1 MAFPPGSS
9 GHRWSWMAPEGTVT
23 EANVEVQEIK
33 QATFLTQ
40 WRLQA
45 EIMPKAGVPFLMRK
59 GRQGEGR
66 SPRQAWES
74 GAQAGGGW

>member
-1 MAFPPGSS
+1 M
-9 GHRWSWMAPEGTVT
+9 
-23 EANVEVQEIK
+23 QEIK